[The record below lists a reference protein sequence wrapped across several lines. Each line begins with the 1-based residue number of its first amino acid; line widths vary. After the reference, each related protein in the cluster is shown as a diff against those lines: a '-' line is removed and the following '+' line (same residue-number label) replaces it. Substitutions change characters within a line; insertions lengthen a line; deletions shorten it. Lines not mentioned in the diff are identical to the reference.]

1 MKNALKT
8 CREQMWPFPALTRY
22 TRDVKG
28 MAAIETAFILPV
40 LVLLFMGMID
50 LTNGFSA
57 KRKITLATSTIG
69 DLVTQAKGKVDQTA
83 LDGYYNAVKPILEP
97 FPDTK
102 AGIAIF
108 NFRKGGTESSPT
120 YNKIWGYKSGK
131 DCGSAPQ
138 IDQTM
143 KNLMTAG
150 NDLVVAIG
158 CYEFHPIVGYV
169 IRKQGFTITEKNM
182 LRPRHSLQLQCTDC
196 TS

>member
-1 MKNALKT
+1 MTHLLKKD
-8 CREQMWPFPALTRY
+8 R
-22 TRDVKG
+22 KG
-28 MAAIETAFILPV
+28 MPLLALLASYKQDTRGVAAIEAAFILPV
-40 LVLLFMGMID
+40 LVLLFMGMVD

-69 DLVTQAKGKVDQTA
+69 DLVTQAKGKVNQTA

-120 YNKIWGYKSGK
+120 YNKIWEYKSGK
-131 DCGSAPQ
+131 DCGNAPQ
-138 IDQTM
+138 VDQTM